1 MRVTKHLEGKALDG
15 LGAVLARHLHGDL
28 VVVVEINP
36 AAALRLV
43 LRREQILLEALVR
56 PHVAVEPQ
64 LVLAAAAAAA
74 AEVPTSASAEVAA
87 AAAVSTAAS
96 ISAAAAAVVAAASNV
111 AAGPARVLL
120 ELRRLAA

>member
-1 MRVTKHLEGKALDG
+1 MRITEHLEGKALDG

-43 LRREQILLEALVR
+43 LRREEVLLEALVR
-56 PHVAVEPQ
+56 AHIPIKPE

-74 AEVPTSASAEVAA
+74 AEVPTSASA
-87 AAAVSTAAS
+87 
-96 ISAAAAAVVAAASNV
+96 VVAASPNV

-120 ELRRLAA
+120 ELRR